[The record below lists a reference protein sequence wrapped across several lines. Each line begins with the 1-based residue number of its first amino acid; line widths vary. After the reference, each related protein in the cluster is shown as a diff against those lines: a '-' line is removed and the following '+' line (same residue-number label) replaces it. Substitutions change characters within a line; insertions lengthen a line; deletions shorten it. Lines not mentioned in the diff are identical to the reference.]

1 MNILTKILATKR
13 DEIAAS
19 QRQRSFDD
27 IYSEARQIA
36 RPALS
41 LSGSLRQ
48 SATPII
54 AEFKR
59 RSPSKGFIN
68 READVATV
76 VAGYAAHGAAAISA
90 LTDREY
96 FAGSLADLSA
106 ARQVS
111 SVPLLRKDFI
121 ISPYQLCEARIAGAD
136 AALLIAAALTREQC
150 AELAAFARSLGL
162 ETLLEVHSEAEL
174 SYISPHISAV
184 GVNNRDLSTFVTSTA
199 TSLTLAALIPD
210 SYVKVS
216 ESGISDT
223 ETVKT
228 LQRAG
233 FRGFLMG
240 EIFMKADNPVQAFAA
255 FAESLKAESQQRR
268 TFTAQAD
275 K

>member
-1 MNILTKILATKR
+1 MNILEKILATKR
-13 DEIAAS
+13 EEISAC

-27 IYSEARQIA
+27 IYSEAQRVA

-41 LSGSLRQ
+41 LSESLRR

-68 READVATV
+68 KDADVATV
-76 VAGYAAHGAAAISA
+76 VSGYAARGAAAISA

-96 FAGSLADLSA
+96 FAGSLADLAA
-106 ARQVS
+106 ARRAS

-150 AELAAFARSLGL
+150 AELAAFARSINL
-162 ETLLEVHSEAEL
+162 EALLEVHCEAEL
-174 SYISPHISAV
+174 AHINPHVNVV
-184 GVNNRDLSTFVTSTA
+184 GVNNRNLSTFATNAA
-199 TSLTLAALIPD
+199 TSLTLAPLIPD
-210 SYVKVS
+210 TYVKIS

-228 LQRAG
+228 LQKAG
-233 FRGFLMG
+233 FQGFLMG
-240 EIFMKADNPVQAFAA
+240 EIFMKTGNP
-255 FAESLKAESQQRR
+255 
-268 TFTAQAD
+268 AQALGKFIEELRD
-275 K
+275 KN